1 MRKHMPYKGKFTPK
15 DPKKYRGNPRNIIY
29 RSMWE
34 RRFMVYCDN
43 NINIIEWGSEEVII
57 PYRSPLD
64 GKVHRYFPD
73 FYAKVI
79 AHDGSI
85 REMIIEVKPKAQV
98 RQPKTNPKRKTK
110 AWYNAVREWGK
121 NQAKWESATN
131 YCNKR
136 NMEFKILTEND
147 LGL

>member
-1 MRKHMPYKGKFTPK
+1 MAYKGKYKPTRPYK
-15 DPKKYRGNPRNIIY
+15 YKGDPTNIIY
-29 RSMWE
+29 RSLWE
-34 RRFMVYCDN
+34 KKFMNYCDSSM
-43 NINIIEWGSEEVII
+43 NILEWGSEEIYMW
-57 PYRSPLD
+57 YRSPID
-64 GKVHRYFPD
+64 NRPHRYFPD
-73 FYAKVI
+73 FYVKVKQ
-79 AHDGSI
+79 HDHTLKKF
-85 REMIIEVKPKAQV
+85 IIEIKPKAQV
-98 RQPKTNPKRKTK
+98 KQPKTNPKRKTK

>member
-1 MRKHMPYKGKFTPK
+1 MKKYTSYKGKFTPK
-15 DPKKYRGNPRNIIY
+15 DPNKYKGNHRNIIY

-43 NINIIEWGSEEVII
+43 NVNIIEWGSEEIII
-57 PYRSPLD
+57 PYLSPLD
-64 GKVHRYFPD
+64 GKRHRYFPD
-73 FYAKVI
+73 FYVKVKQ
-79 AHDGSI
+79 HNHVVKKFV
-85 REMIIEVKPKAQV
+85 IEIKPKAQV
-98 RQPKTNPKRKTK
+98 KQPKVNPKRKTK

-131 YCNKR
+131 FCN
-136 NMEFKILTEND
+136 NNDMEFKVLTEND

>member
-1 MRKHMPYKGKFTPK
+1 MKKHKAYKGKFQPK
-15 DPKKYRGNPRNIIY
+15 QPDKYKGNHRNIIY

-43 NINIIEWGSEEVII
+43 NENILEWGSEEIVI
-57 PYRSPLD
+57 PYMSPLD

-73 FYAKVI
+73 FYVKVKQYD
-79 AHDGSI
+79 HSI
-85 REMIIEVKPKAQV
+85 KKFVVEVKPKAQV

-121 NQAKWESATN
+121 NQAKWESATS
-131 YCNKR
+131 YCSKHD
-136 NMEFKILTEND
+136 MEFKILTEND

>member
-1 MRKHMPYKGKFTPK
+1 MRKHTSYKGKFNPK
-15 DPKKYRGNPRNIIY
+15 QPNKYKGNHRNIIY

-43 NINIIEWGSEEVII
+43 NENILEWGSEEIVI
-57 PYRSPLD
+57 PYMSPLD

-73 FYAKVI
+73 FYVKVKQYD
-79 AHDGSI
+79 HSI
-85 REMIIEVKPKAQV
+85 KKFVVEVKPKAQV

-121 NQAKWESATN
+121 NRAKWEHATN
-131 YCNKR
+131 YCNKHD
-136 NMEFKILTEND
+136 MEFKILTEND